1 MMLDKIEQTTPNRWG
16 LIATPFL
23 LAIGFIGR
31 TSGWPIDWLWL
42 ALFSSLALVL
52 QFGPE
57 AYRIFLKPMG
67 KGKIKYL
74 LLVVVLSFVLSTIA
88 ARLGSLLLNNHAVE
102 NPIAQSL
109 HNNSL
114 LENIYFF
121 LTTWIS
127 LAGEELITAAV
138 AFPVYHYLAKRFSPN
153 RAFLFSALISGLFF
167 GSLHLTTYS
176 WNWYQSLVVIG
187 LTRIPFNYAWKKA
200 DSLRGGIIAHTVYD
214 YVIFLFVLL
223 AGML

>member
-1 MMLDKIEQTTPNRWG
+1 MLDEIEQTRPNRRG

-31 TSGWPIDWLWL
+31 TTDWPLSWIWLFLFSLL
-42 ALFSSLALVL
+42 ALLF
-52 QFGPE
+52 QFGPD
-57 AYRIFLKPMG
+57 ACKLFLKPMG
-67 KGKIKYL
+67 KGKIRYIIL
-74 LLVVVLSFVLSTIA
+74 FVVLSFVLSTIA
-88 ARLGSLLLNNHAVE
+88 ARLGNLLLNNQTVE

-109 HNNSL
+109 HENSL
-114 LENIYFF
+114 LQNIYFF

-127 LAGEELITAAV
+127 LAGEELTTAAV
-138 AFPVYHYLAKRFSPN
+138 AFPLYYYLVKQFGQKQ
-153 RAFLFSALISGLFF
+153 AFLFSSILSALFF

-187 LTRIPFNYAWKKA
+187 LTRLPFNYAWKKT

-214 YVIFLFVLL
+214 YLIFFFVLL
-223 AGML
+223 AGMH